1 MNIANLDSVLHASL
15 AIYHLISNVPLWNNI
30 IVKYPELPEKQANED
45 GVSMFQLVLDS
56 VIWINN

>member
-15 AIYHLISNVPLWNNI
+15 AIYHLISNVHLWNNI

-56 VIWINN
+56 VI